1 MVKMDKNRSGF
12 KGRKRQGKENVEIN
26 TDEEGNSS
34 MTIDS
39 GDSKFESNAGKDT
52 KLLEGF
58 PSDFPIPDDAELVMA
73 NTITEEG
80 KKVIYRSI

>member
-1 MVKMDKNRSGF
+1 MDLKDAKDR
-12 KGRKRQGKENVEIN
+12 GKENVEIN

-80 KKVIYRSI
+80 KKKKVIYRSI